1 MSARKLNQEVFRSWV
16 NELIARRRVVGV
28 QAKEERFVFG
38 PLAKAEDLR
47 LDYDVTLLP
56 PKKYFLPPRDN
67 LLAFTTQGEYA
78 SRIEDEPFILF
89 GVHPYDVVAISQL
102 DAVFSEGHYDVHYM
116 TRRRNATIVAC
127 DVQTAS
133 AHVFASAMNT
143 ATVQDGFDLLLTKI
157 GDHYLADART
167 DKGEAL
173 LTAVPGGS
181 EPTEADFAGR
191 EQVWRRNRES
201 LNKHEL
207 KCRPEELPTLLENS
221 YDDPIW
227 EERAKLCFSCGSCN
241 LVCPTCYCFD
251 VRDDLNWDMQT
262 GMRTRVC
269 DACLLNEFSAVAG
282 GHNFRSRPAERY
294 RHRFYR
300 KGSYMPHKFGFVA
313 CVGCGRCISACVA
326 GIANPL
332 DIYNRLIAKSPEI
345 QAPEPAASP
354 WAGSA
359 KELREG
365 GGDGRSL
372 EMAARSGGALSPGTG
387 LAREAPPLP
396 EGTHSEG
403 VQASRTIAQL
413 EAALPQEGFL
423 LPGAALAPE
432 GVPSEDIYVP
442 QAATLV
448 QAKPLT
454 ELETFYEI
462 RLDSGLELGHEPGQ
476 FVEISL
482 PGFGEAP
489 ISVSSS
495 PSQAGTFQMVVRNA
509 GNLTNALGQLTAGD
523 RIGVRGPFGS
533 EFPVHDVMKGKDI
546 LLICGGIGLV
556 PVRSAINYILDNR
569 EDYGHM
575 TILYGAK
582 TPGER
587 IFADEQQDWRK
598 RDRVT
603 VLETVDE
610 PDASWHGHVGRITA
624 LLPLI
629 RIVPENTIAVVCGP
643 PVMYRFVLKEL
654 KTMGLADTSIYLSLE
669 RRMKCGVGK
678 CGHCQMNGVYVCQE
692 GPVFQYSAIREVMEA
707 I

>member
-1 MSARKLNQEVFRSWV
+1 MSARKLNQEVFGSWV
-16 NELIARRRVVGV
+16 NGLIVRQRVVGV

-56 PKKYFLPPRDN
+56 PKKYFLPQRED
-67 LLAFTTQGEYA
+67 LIEFTTQGEYA

-102 DAVFSEGHYDVHYM
+102 DVIFSAGHYDVHYM

-143 ATVQDGFDLLLTKI
+143 ATVQDEFDLLLTKI
-157 GDHYLADART
+157 GDDYLADART
-167 DKGEAL
+167 EKGEAL
-173 LTAVPGGS
+173 LADVLGGS
-181 EPTEADFAGR
+181 EPTEADFAKR
-191 EQVWRRNRES
+191 EQVWRTNRES
-201 LNKHEL
+201 LNRHEL
-207 KCRPEELPTLLENS
+207 KCRPEDLPTLLENS

-251 VRDDLNWDMQT
+251 VRDELNWDMQT
-262 GMRTRVC
+262 GVRTRSC
-269 DACLLNEFSAVAG
+269 DACLLNEFAAVAG
-282 GHNFRSRPAERY
+282 GHNFREKAAERY

-300 KGSYMPHKFGFVA
+300 KGSYIPNKFGFVA

-326 GIANPL
+326 GIANPV
-332 DIYNRLIAKSPEI
+332 DIYNQLFANHHPETNT
-345 QAPEPAASP
+345 PEPAVFPNASSEMEQRDSQGNDHVP
-354 WAGSA
+354 KWTVQPKA
-359 KELREG
+359 ELF
-365 GGDGRSL
+365 
-372 EMAARSGGALSPGTG
+372 
-387 LAREAPPLP
+387 P
-396 EGTHSEG
+396 EG
-403 VQASRTIAQL
+403 I
-413 EAALPQEGFL
+413 
-423 LPGAALAPE
+423 
-432 GVPSEDIYVP
+432 PSEDIYVP

-448 QAKPLT
+448 QTRPLT
-454 ELETFYEI
+454 EWETFYEI

-482 PGFGEAP
+482 PGLGEAP

-495 PSQAGTFQMVVRNA
+495 PTQTGTFQMVVRNV
-509 GNLTNALGQLTAGD
+509 GNLTDALSRLTVGD
-523 RIGVRGPFGS
+523 KIGVRGPFGS
-533 EFPVHDVMKGKDI
+533 EFPVHDAMKGKDI

-556 PVRSAINYILDNR
+556 PVRSAINFVLDNR

-582 TPGER
+582 TPTDR
-587 IFADEQQDWRK
+587 IFADEQENWSQYAN
-598 RDRVT
+598 VT
-603 VLETVDE
+603 VLETVDD
-610 PDASWHGHVGRITA
+610 PDAGWHGHVGRITA
-624 LLPLI
+624 LLPLV
-629 RIVPENTIAVVCGP
+629 RVVPANTIAIVCGP
-643 PVMYRFVLKEL
+643 PVMYRFVLEEL
-654 KTMGLADTSIYLSLE
+654 KKMGMADNSIYLSLE

-692 GPVFQYSAIREVMEA
+692 GPVFLYSTIREVMEA

>member
-16 NELIARRRVVGV
+16 NELIARRRMVGV
-28 QAKEERFVFG
+28 RAKEERFVFG

-56 PKKYFLPPRDN
+56 PKKYFLPPRED
-67 LLAFTTQGEYA
+67 LLTFTTQGEYA
-78 SRIEDEPFILF
+78 SRVEDEPFILF
-89 GVHPYDVVAISQL
+89 GVHPYDVAAISQL
-102 DAVFSEGHYDVHYM
+102 DAVFGAGHYDVHYM

-157 GDHYLADART
+157 GDDYLADART

-173 LTAVPGGS
+173 LAVVPGGS
-181 EPTEADFAGR
+181 EPTHADFAKR

-201 LNKHEL
+201 LNRHEL
-207 KCRPEELPTLLENS
+207 KCRPEDLPTLLENS
-221 YDDPIW
+221 YDDPLW
-227 EERAKLCFSCGSCN
+227 EERARLCFSCGSCN

-262 GMRTRVC
+262 GTRTRAC
-269 DACLLNEFSAVAG
+269 DACLLNEFAAVAG
-282 GHNFRSRPAERY
+282 GHNFREKAAERY

-300 KGSYMPHKFGFVA
+300 KGSYLPHKFGFVA

-326 GIANPL
+326 GIANPV
-332 DIYNRLIAKSPEI
+332 DIYNQLFANYHPETNT
-345 QAPEPAASP
+345 PEPTAFPEAS
-354 WAGSA
+354 SVTEQ
-359 KELREG
+359 KESRVNDRVLESTVQPKTALLPNETLLPLR
-365 GGDGRSL
+365 
-372 EMAARSGGALSPGTG
+372 
-387 LAREAPPLP
+387 
-396 EGTHSEG
+396 THSEDIHAPR
-403 VQASRTIAQL
+403 ASDLL
-413 EAALPQEGFL
+413 ETELF
-423 LPGAALAPE
+423 PE
-432 GVPSEDIYVP
+432 ETPLEDIYAP
-442 QAATLV
+442 QTATLV
-448 QAKPLT
+448 QARPLT
-454 ELETFYEI
+454 ELETFYEV
-462 RLDSGLELGHEPGQ
+462 RLDSDDDLGHGPGQ

-495 PSQAGTFQMVVRNA
+495 PTQAGTFQMVVRNA
-509 GNLTNALGQLTAGD
+509 GNLTNALGRLTVGD

-533 EFPVHDVMKGKDI
+533 EFPVHGVMKGKDI

-556 PVRSAINYILDNR
+556 PVRSAINFVLDNR

-587 IFADEQQDWRK
+587 LFADEQQDWSK

-624 LLPLI
+624 LLPLV
-629 RIVPENTIAVVCGP
+629 RVVPANTIAVVCGP

-654 KTMGLADTSIYLSLE
+654 NTMGLADASIYLSLE

-692 GPVFQYSAIREVMEA
+692 GPVFQYSTIREVMEA